1 MIEFNDLF
9 GEIKPK
15 NDYSAAQAIIIYGN
29 MGTGKTTLAAS
40 CSESG
45 NTVLVNFEGRISH
58 IDETEQLRIVP
69 TSPGEFREN
78 ARCNYDQF
86 VNFAEYVLENKVK
99 IKYLILDTL
108 DAMLQVFIKGMLRRG
123 EIQDKY
129 YGRAEAYP
137 KITDYIQRFKDN
149 VKEVKAGYEC
159 GLTIEKFN
167 DIKEGDIIEGYEDQQ
182 VKDETNAS

>member
-1 MIEFNDLF
+1 MIEFKDLF

-69 TSPGEFREN
+69 TSQSEFREN

-99 IKYLILDTL
+99 VPMEHYNIGEFNRGQSSKLIRGLSETDKIVVEKVRQNPSFIDNIQEYLKWLL
-108 DAMLQVFIKGMLRRG
+108 KNHKPYLLVSFSNSSL
-123 EIQDKY
+123 
-129 YGRAEAYP
+129 
-137 KITDYIQRFKDN
+137 
-149 VKEVKAGYEC
+149 V
-159 GLTIEKFN
+159 
-167 DIKEGDIIEGYEDQQ
+167 
-182 VKDETNAS
+182 NAHVLP